1 MVKKQLSLMLAAAL
15 TLSVCVNVAQLC
27 FFSHHRYKETHTEI
41 IQPGTSLDDPEQIAT
56 SNLLSLDGVNRLFY
70 YFQNDSTVLKQGRY
84 EIKEDG
90 TGVFYDEKDA
100 LCGYAAAISRE
111 SIQVFWTDNSY
122 TIFGRHQDAT
132 ILP

>member
-1 MVKKQLSLMLAAAL
+1 MVKKQLPLMLAAAL

-41 IQPGTSLDDPEQIAT
+41 IQPGTYLDDPEQIAT

-122 TIFGRHQDAT
+122 TIFGRHQDAA